1 MSKGFM
7 DMHLSVTEENS
18 CIDAMRHERNCS
30 RRVARTYLERCEWY
44 IPDAIDAY
52 DHDVFV
58 AEVKTEEAHAVTLEA
73 AFERIELLE
82 LQVSNLCISV
92 QTLNE
97 YRHDVQRELSS
108 LAHRLSRLDGE
119 EP

>member
-1 MSKGFM
+1 MSKNFM

-18 CIDAMRHERNCS
+18 CIDVMRQERNCS

-73 AFERIELLE
+73 AFERIALLE
-82 LQVSNLCISV
+82 LQVSNLCDSV
-92 QTLNE
+92 YTLDD
-97 YRHDVQRELSS
+97 RRRELERELGS

-119 EP
+119 EQ